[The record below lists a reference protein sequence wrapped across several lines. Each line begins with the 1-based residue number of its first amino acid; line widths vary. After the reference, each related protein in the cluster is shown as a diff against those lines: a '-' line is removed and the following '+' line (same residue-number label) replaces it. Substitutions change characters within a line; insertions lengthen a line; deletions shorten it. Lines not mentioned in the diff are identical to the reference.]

1 MPALQLP
8 IADGLFA
15 VVFLKRPSQK
25 TTAHAKRH
33 RKRPPP
39 VQKTTA
45 KDHRPCKRP
54 PATAELPPRNFDQN
68 TTAIHRSTGF
78 GGALK
83 HNPVH

>member
-1 MPALQLP
+1 MPALQLS

-45 KDHRPCKRP
+45 KDHRPPQKTTGHGRSP
-54 PATAELPPRNFDQN
+54 TAQFRSKH
-68 TTAIHRSTGF
+68 HRHS
-78 GGALK
+78 
-83 HNPVH
+83 